1 MHSLA
6 HIECVVVGNKGHSSS
21 SRTMALR
28 TTLAQLQAQPQ
39 GAPSALMRGLTRW
52 KQSARARAADI
63 STRPGE
69 APVADVARKTFR
81 HWRNEETGH
90 WQPPKYSQRRQAQL
104 VRAAYKMGTEDSV
117 VSSPKFARYARRME
131 NMPTH
136 EVLVGWPTVTWPTL
150 SAEEDANEA
159 RRIARTYEAHGPY
172 AGRSAAR
179 MFKGKKGERESY
191 QRRQRVQEIMRTMDD
206 TIAEWRKVCERDRV
220 AFVIH
225 LLTLYRKR
233 QTRVPRRSPFRPCRV
248 RNTHCR
254 LSTSRYVRKRKSNTE
269 T

>member
-6 HIECVVVGNKGHSSS
+6 HIECVVVGNKRHSSS

-150 SAEEDANEA
+150 SAEK
-159 RRIARTYEAHGPY
+159 
-172 AGRSAAR
+172 
-179 MFKGKKGERESY
+179 M
-191 QRRQRVQEIMRTMDD
+191 
-206 TIAEWRKVCERDRV
+206 
-220 AFVIH
+220 
-225 LLTLYRKR
+225 
-233 QTRVPRRSPFRPCRV
+233 QTRHVALHGHMKHMGRMRVVRPHACLKAKRASENHINGDSVYKRLCALWMIPSP
-248 RNTHCR
+248 NGA
-254 LSTSRYVRKRKSNTE
+254 RYVNGTE
-269 T
+269 